1 MVFSSVTFLF
11 GFLPLV
17 LLAYGL
23 MPKPGKNLLLLMAS
37 LLFYAWG
44 ELEYVAIM
52 LVSILINY
60 GAGIWIEMVEERRV
74 RLFRLWVGLTGNL
87 VLLMYFKYAN
97 FLADNADVVLAAA
110 GMPTIRLGPVHL
122 PLGISFFTFQAMS
135 YVVDVYRGQVKA
147 QRRFVDIALY
157 ISLFPQLIAGPIVRY
172 HDIAAQIVKRVV
184 TLDLFAS
191 GVRLFIIGLG
201 KKMLIANTLGE
212 QSDLIFG
219 LPGDELSAAI
229 AWQGII
235 YAVLQLYF
243 DFSGYSDMAI
253 GLGRMFGFQF
263 NINFNYPY
271 ISKSLTE
278 FWQRWHISLSTWFRD
293 YLFTPLGGYRCSRKR
308 AYANLMIVFILCGMW
323 HGATWNFFFFG
334 AYQSVFLVIERMV
347 RIKRIALFQTWFG
360 HVYLIFI
367 VLTTMVFFWTDDLVH
382 AGKFYRAMFGFG
394 TAPGGLHVP
403 GAYFNGEILVVLVAA
418 LLGSTPWLVKIGE
431 WLEGKEK
438 GRPVVSVAR
447 QAGILV
453 ALGAI
458 LLFCMMKLAAGT
470 HNPFI
475 YFRF

>member
-17 LLAYGL
+17 LIAYAL
-23 MPKPGKNLLLLMAS
+23 MPRGGKNLLLLVAS

-44 ELEYVAIM
+44 ELDYVAVM
-52 LVSILINY
+52 LASILINY
-60 GAGIWIEMVEERRV
+60 GVGIWIENAGARPARR
-74 RLFRLWVGLTGNL
+74 FRLGVGVSANL
-87 VLLMYFKYAN
+87 ALLIYFKYAN
-97 FLADNADVVLAAA
+97 FLADNADVVLAAT
-110 GMPTIRLGPVHL
+110 GMPTINLGPVHL

-172 HDIAAQIVKRVV
+172 HDVAAQIVKRSVN
-184 TLDLFAS
+184 LDLFAS
-191 GVRLFIIGLG
+191 GVRLFVIGLG

-212 QSDLIFG
+212 QSTQIFMI
-219 LPGDELSAAI
+219 PGDELSAVI
-229 AWQGII
+229 AWQGIV

-253 GLGRMFGFQF
+253 GLGRMFGFRF

-293 YLFTPLGGYRCSRKR
+293 YLFAALGGYRCSRRR

-334 AYQSVFLVIERMV
+334 AYQSVFLVAERIV
-347 RIKRIALFQTWFG
+347 RIKRIPLFQTAFG

-367 VLTTMVFFWTDDLVH
+367 VLTTMVFFWTDDLAH
-382 AGKFYRAMFGFG
+382 AGSFYRAMFGFG
-394 TAPGGLHVP
+394 TATPGLHVP
-403 GAYFNGEILVVLVAA
+403 GAFLNGEVLLVLLAG
-418 LLGSTPWLVKIGE
+418 LLGSTPWLPKVNA
-431 WLEGKEK
+431 WLDARCAN
-438 GRPVVSVAR
+438 RPGLTALR
-447 QAGILV
+447 QAGVLI
-453 ALGAI
+453 ALALI
-458 LLFCMMKLAAGT
+458 LLACMMKLAAGT